1 MKKNLKIILQ
11 TIITGVL
18 AAACC
23 IGLLLVSSLT
33 AQDKIQEHA
42 EESALYFESKELF
55 EYLVPRQEGVKRD
68 NYADCITFDI
78 AYHLGNSKEIAGTDR
93 SNPFV
98 RILEARY
105 TRKDNENVDE
115 GFKRA
120 VTEGALGNRTYSRY
134 WHGGAAVIRLLLSV
148 FEVSRMRVLFFV
160 IGTLLNLAWI
170 VYLVIRKDYLLAV
183 SYLCGIIAGKILFG
197 YTCFEYAFVCL
208 FVPVFSFL
216 VYFSMQ
222 SGKRAEIGSDEAKKT
237 FFLPVEALFL
247 TAGIL
252 TCFFDFLTAETAVYT
267 IPAFVAVYCLEN
279 RKKPPFAVKYSAV
292 KTEKQ
297 ESPWIFL
304 LRIALCWFVGYALMF
319 GLKWGLSALFLGP
332 EEVASAFTSVAE
344 RTVGDVHETLN
355 LASPT
360 VGFVKRVEMIFLR
373 NFSCLYSIPNDTKT
387 SISTIIILGIPMI
400 LYIIWFFFRDKENI
414 HEKKGKK
421 DFSFLPV
428 YLVIGLIPILRF
440 LVLSN
445 HACLHYFFTYRAL
458 MADVMIVTYIFLQ
471 TTILSNLLQLRPSQ
485 ESR

>member
-1 MKKNLKIILQ
+1 MKKNSKIILQ

-18 AAACC
+18 AAFCC
-23 IGLLLVSSLT
+23 IGLLLVSSLIP
-33 AQDKIQEHA
+33 QDKILKHA

-55 EYLVPRQEGVKRD
+55 EYMVPKQDAVKRD

-78 AYHLGNSKEIAGTDR
+78 AYHLGNTKQIEGTDR
-93 SNPFV
+93 SNAFV

-105 TRKDNENVDE
+105 TRDEDENVDD

-120 VTEGALGNRTYSRY
+120 VTEGAVGNQTYSRY
-134 WHGGAAVIRLLLSV
+134 WHGGAAVVRLLLS
-148 FEVSRMRVLFFV
+148 FFDVSRMRVLFFV
-160 IGTLLNLAWI
+160 TGILLNLAWV
-170 VYLVIRKDYLLAV
+170 VYLVIRKDFLLAI
-183 SYLCGIIAGKILFG
+183 SFLCGITAGKILFG

-208 FVPVFSFL
+208 FVTVFSFL
-216 VYFSMQ
+216 VYFAMQ
-222 SGKRAEIGSDEAKKT
+222 GEKGPEIVSNEAKRKGI
-237 FFLPVEALFL
+237 LPVEALFL
-247 TAGIL
+247 SAGIL
-252 TCFFDFLTAETAVYT
+252 TCFFDFLTAETAVLT

-279 RKKPPFAVKYSAV
+279 RKKSPFTVKYSSA
-292 KTEKQ
+292 KDEKK

-319 GLKWGLSALFLGP
+319 GLKWGLSALVLGP
-332 EEVASAFTSVAE
+332 EEAASAFTSVAE

-360 VGFVKRVEMIFLR
+360 VGFAKRVEMIFLR

-387 SISTIIILGIPMI
+387 SVSTIIILGIPMI

-421 DFSFLPV
+421 DFSFLPL
-428 YLVIGLIPILRF
+428 YLVIALIPVLRF

-445 HACLHYFFTYRAL
+445 HAYLHYFFTYRAL
-458 MADVMIVTYIFLQ
+458 MADAMIFTYIFLQ

-485 ESR
+485 ESH